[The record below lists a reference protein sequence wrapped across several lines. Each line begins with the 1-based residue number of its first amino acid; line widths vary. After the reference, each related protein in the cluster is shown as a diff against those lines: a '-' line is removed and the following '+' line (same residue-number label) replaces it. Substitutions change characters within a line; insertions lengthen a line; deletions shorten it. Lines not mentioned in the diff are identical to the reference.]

1 MLGVFLIS
9 NIVGC
14 FPFDLNFSNIRNF
27 RSPLIHPLLYPN
39 IFFSFSYSAQTWKK
53 QTKQFLILMKQS
65 VSIIVKLCFFFAIE
79 IREKNTL
86 TRRKMKWGEKN
97 SNCVFFKRRRKK
109 NNQQS
114 DPIFNFYFKWNDWNL
129 NLLCSPGVDFKN
141 VDSKCVQFHFFLQI
155 LTPRKKPKNETKKF
169 L

>member
-39 IFFSFSYSAQTWKK
+39 IFFSFSYSAQTLKK

-65 VSIIVKLCFFFAIE
+65 VSIIVKLCFFFLPLKL
-79 IREKNTL
+79 EKK
-86 TRRKMKWGEKN
+86 TRWHAEKWSGGKKTQI
-97 SNCVFFKRRRKK
+97 VFFFKRRRKK

-129 NLLCSPGVDFKN
+129 NLLCSPGVDLKN
-141 VDSKCVQFHFFLQI
+141 VDSKCVQFHFFFANFN
-155 LTPRKKPKNETKKF
+155 PPKKT
-169 L
+169 